1 MAYCGQEEYNMA
13 EKLVQNNQAVV
24 EGEIVSEFVFSHEVF
39 GEGFYYV
46 KLKVSR
52 LSESSDIIPLLI
64 SERIIDV
71 DQSYVGQ
78 FMEVRGQFRSFNKH
92 VGSRNHLI
100 LSLFVREYVLL
111 DELDNQEPNMIFLD
125 GYICKEPVYR
135 VTPFGREITDILL
148 AVNRAYSKSDY
159 IPCISWGRNARYARR
174 LPVGSRVR
182 LWGRI
187 QSREY
192 QKKLND
198 LDVIKLIAYE
208 VSVSK
213 MEYCQDPVDYPAQ
226 YVAE

>member
-1 MAYCGQEEYNMA
+1 MA
-13 EKLVQNNQAVV
+13 EQLLQNNQVVV
-24 EGEIVSEFVFSHEVF
+24 EGEIVSEFEYSHEVF

-52 LSESSDIIPLLI
+52 LSESNDIIPLLI

-71 DQSYVGQ
+71 DQSYLGQ
-78 FMEVRGQFRSFNKH
+78 YMEVRGQFRSFNQH
-92 VGSRNHLI
+92 VGHKNHLI

-111 DELDNQEPNMIFLD
+111 DHLDNLEPNMIFLD

-135 VTPFGREITDILL
+135 VTPFGREIADILL

-159 IPCISWGRNARYARR
+159 IPCICWGRNARYART

-213 MEYCQDPVDYPAQ
+213 MEYFQETVEYPAQ
-226 YVAE
+226 YVAD

>member
-1 MAYCGQEEYNMA
+1 MA
-13 EKLVQNNQAVV
+13 EQLLQNNQVVV
-24 EGEIVSEFVFSHEVF
+24 EGEIVSEFEYSHEVF

-52 LSESSDIIPLLI
+52 LSESNDIIPLLI

-71 DQSYVGQ
+71 DQSYLGQ
-78 FMEVRGQFRSFNKH
+78 YMEVRGQFRSFNQH
-92 VGSRNHLI
+92 VGHKNHLI

-111 DELDNQEPNMIFLD
+111 DHLDNLEPNMIFLD
-125 GYICKEPVYR
+125 GYICKEPIYR
-135 VTPFGREITDILL
+135 VTPFGREIADILL

-159 IPCISWGRNARYARR
+159 IPCICWGRNARYART

-198 LDVIKLIAYE
+198 LDVIKMIAYE

-213 MEYCQDPVDYPAQ
+213 MEYFQETVEYPAQ
-226 YVAE
+226 YVAD

>member
-1 MAYCGQEEYNMA
+1 MA

-100 LSLFVREYVLL
+100 LSLFVREYILL

-148 AVNRAYSKSDY
+148 AVNRA
-159 IPCISWGRNARYARR
+159 
-174 LPVGSRVR
+174 
-182 LWGRI
+182 
-187 QSREY
+187 
-192 QKKLND
+192 
-198 LDVIKLIAYE
+198 
-208 VSVSK
+208 
-213 MEYCQDPVDYPAQ
+213 
-226 YVAE
+226 